1 MRRMVMR
8 WSFLSPRCPIRSIRR
23 KATLSIRSS
32 MPSSAIEKKNGYV
45 LDRSWLP
52 WELDRRPKPK
62 SDKTGD
68 PETLR
73 QSNPGVLLFR
83 HGRERS
89 RHVDHPGLCVVFL
102 IGETPIGGIHKRAFT
117 KALTMMSA
125 AGHPVEKPVR
135 VLGPYFSGSQNS
147 LQFVIADWWEGAGNW
162 FQLHRKYRFDIITGT
177 AGVLRKSDFF
187 DPDSYG
193 DAYPNW
199 HADRISLH
207 STVIPTP
214 TLLNATL
221 RYLARR
227 DGCNADERIDKK
239 ITNRVTEK
247 VAILTESSTSFGQQF
262 AALAKDEQL
271 LYLRFPLHISCV
283 KTEFSQALRK
293 KDEKLGLAH
302 EDALLHSTVDDSV
315 NTAEGI
321 PAQGGQATTAT
332 NGQVLSN
339 ILATIARENCRYVGV
354 IASDARDKLFLIRLI
369 REYCPDVHVFI
380 TDADQLLL
388 HPDYRYHMRGV
399 IVGST
404 YPLLPANQRWVR
416 PNVAER
422 ILFPSSSAQGCYNAA
437 LIHMGLQSRLLEYR
451 AHNLCDQR

>member
-1 MRRMVMR
+1 MSDPDRTTSAPLPWIV
-8 WSFLSPRCPIRSIRR
+8 LSGLLGVFAVGVPVVQNTTSA
-23 KATLSIRSS
+23 KKDADKKDVAQD
-32 MPSSAIEKKNGYV
+32 SSAHAPISGRDPYKPIYDFHATHDGRWTPEEDLRKSAHGYEVEFLIATVPDPIDSPQGHSFDQVVDAIQRTIEKKNGYV

-125 AGHPVEKPVR
+125 AGHPVEKPVA

-293 KDEKLGLAH
+293 KG
-302 EDALLHSTVDDSV
+302 
-315 NTAEGI
+315 
-321 PAQGGQATTAT
+321 
-332 NGQVLSN
+332 
-339 ILATIARENCRYVGV
+339 
-354 IASDARDKLFLIRLI
+354 
-369 REYCPDVHVFI
+369 
-380 TDADQLLL
+380 
-388 HPDYRYHMRGV
+388 
-399 IVGST
+399 
-404 YPLLPANQRWVR
+404 
-416 PNVAER
+416 
-422 ILFPSSSAQGCYNAA
+422 
-437 LIHMGLQSRLLEYR
+437 
-451 AHNLCDQR
+451 